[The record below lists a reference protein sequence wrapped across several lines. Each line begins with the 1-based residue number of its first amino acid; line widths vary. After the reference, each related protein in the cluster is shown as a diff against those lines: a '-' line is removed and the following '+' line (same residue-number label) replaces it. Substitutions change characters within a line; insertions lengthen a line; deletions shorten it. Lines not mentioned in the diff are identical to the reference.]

1 MNYIIDI
8 AYEEIFSL
16 EVESESLDSARQK
29 VLEMVDMDAGV
40 ALLDQRLTVSHRDF
54 SVARAHEKPGCVS
67 IPSETLGEPPITYEI
82 ARMDSD
88 VLTID
93 VCGLDVTSVDIHGSV
108 FDEEL
113 SDYLVSDRES
123 RVVDLV
129 HWLAEATGAGRDA
142 DFALMKED
150 LLYLWSCDDEFVL
163 EAFATNGFI
172 AKSKNPEKF
181 NNICAD
187 LVALSR
193 EVSA

>member
-1 MNYIIDI
+1 MPLS
-8 AYEEIFSL
+8 ELRETL
-16 EVESESLDSARQK
+16 ELPKSYDSNSALKQK
-29 VLEMVDMDAGV
+29 VLEVLDMDAGV

-113 SDYLVSDRES
+113 SDYLVCDRES
-123 RVVDLV
+123 RAVDLV
-129 HWLAEATGAGRDA
+129 QWLAEATGTGRDA
-142 DFALMKED
+142 EVALMKED

-172 AKSKNPEKF
+172 AKSKNPEEF